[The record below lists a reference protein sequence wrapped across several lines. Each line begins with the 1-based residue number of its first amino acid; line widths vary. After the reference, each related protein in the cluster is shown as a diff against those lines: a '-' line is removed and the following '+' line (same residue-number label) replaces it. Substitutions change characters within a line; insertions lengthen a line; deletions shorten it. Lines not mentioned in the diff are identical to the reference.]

1 MTRRLEEIQEKL
13 HDLAP
18 ERSVTIMAV
27 TKNRAREEGIQ
38 ALAAGALLIGENR
51 VQESLAKW
59 DPKPPCPLHM
69 IGHLQTNK
77 VKYAIRHFD
86 AIDSIDSEKLA
97 AAIDQG
103 LLGRDP
109 AQRFPVMLQVNGG
122 QESSK
127 SGFGPDLDTVR
138 RFLATAEKWDKLVFS
153 GIMALFPVPS
163 DNSFAEKQR
172 IRQLMKE
179 TGELWRMCQLEGYP
193 WAPLE
198 HLSMGMTHD
207 YEWAVEAGAT
217 MIRIGSGLFGS
228 LPNRGASPEANK
240 EG

>member
-1 MTRRLEEIQEKL
+1 MSDIEERLEEIQAKL
-13 HDLAP
+13 YDLAP
-18 ERSVTIMAV
+18 DRPVEIMAV
-27 TKNRAREEGIQ
+27 TKNRSREEAIQ
-38 ALAAGALLIGENR
+38 AVAAGATLIGENR
-51 VQESLAKW
+51 VQESVAKW
-59 DPKPPCPLHM
+59 DPKPDCPLHM

-86 AIDSIDSEKLA
+86 AVDSIDSEKLA
-97 AAIDQG
+97 VAIDQG
-103 LLGRDP
+103 LLRMN
-109 AQRFPVMLQVNGG
+109 RLEKFPVMLQVNGG
-122 QESSK
+122 QEISK
-127 SGFGPDLDTVR
+127 SGFDPNLDTVR
-138 RFLATAEKWDKLVFS
+138 RFLSTADKWDKLVFR
-153 GIMALFPVPS
+153 GIMAVFPLPS

-172 IRQLMKE
+172 IRHLMKE

-228 LPNRGASPEANK
+228 SPNPG
-240 EG
+240 